1 MKIYVGLDL
10 GVNKTALC
18 CIDENGESLL
28 RAVVPS
34 EPGRIIAKLRT
45 LPNPVTMIGL
55 EACPLS
61 EWIYGALVD
70 EEYETYCLETRHT
83 QRFLS
88 SRPNKTDRTDARG
101 IAEMMRIGH
110 FKSVHVK
117 SEESQ
122 ILRAILMGRRQF
134 MASMLQIENTMRGLL
149 RIRGLKLGKVHRLKF
164 SEKVME
170 MCEDAPELLPA
181 IEPLLV
187 ARNSMRD
194 ELRKLNNLLGRKS
207 RNDEVCKRF
216 LQIPG
221 VGPLTSL
228 AFKATIDDPAR
239 FSSSKIVPA
248 HLGLTPRIYQSGE
261 TDRSGRISK
270 SGDKLLRY
278 LLVEAATSM
287 LLISKKWCALK
298 LWGIQLAKR
307 VGKPKAIVAVARKLA
322 MVMHR
327 MWVTGDDFKLGD
339 VPVGLR
345 TA

>member
-18 CIDENGESLL
+18 CIDENGDRLL
-28 RAVVPS
+28 RAIVPS

-88 SRPNKTDRTDARG
+88 SRPNMTDRTDARG

-122 ILRAILMGRRQF
+122 IMRAILMGRKQF
-134 MASMLQIENTMRGLL
+134 MTSMLQIENTLRGLL

-164 SEKVME
+164 SAKVME
-170 MCEDAPELLPA
+170 LCEDAPELLPT
-181 IEPLLV
+181 IEPLLEHRTILMTLDRRANADESRAIV
-187 ARNSMRD
+187 TRMGQDPASNQRREAWLKASKLAENRAR
-194 ELRKLNNLLGRKS
+194 S
-207 RNDEVCKRF
+207 RN
-216 LQIPG
+216 
-221 VGPLTSL
+221 
-228 AFKATIDDPAR
+228 AR
-239 FSSSKIVPA
+239 LSQK
-248 HLGLTPRIYQSGE
+248 GCQK
-261 TDRSGRISK
+261 DR
-270 SGDKLLRY
+270 
-278 LLVEAATSM
+278 
-287 LLISKKWCALK
+287 
-298 LWGIQLAKR
+298 
-307 VGKPKAIVAVARKLA
+307 
-322 MVMHR
+322 
-327 MWVTGDDFKLGD
+327 
-339 VPVGLR
+339 
-345 TA
+345 